1 MKLKIFPKKILLFL
15 FSIVLLL
22 LAGHILGQML
32 INYYPDVSKFEKF
45 ARWMNFNREVNF
57 PSLFSAGILF
67 ISSILLAII
76 GVYSKDSNRP
86 YFGWYGLSVVFYFLA
101 IDEAISIHEMFNKF
115 ARDNFGIGGVFYYGW
130 IIPYGIA
137 LLVLLGIYIPFLRML
152 PMDIALLFLVSGL
165 IFVFGAVG
173 FEMLGGRYKD
183 LYFEETKMYIVY
195 FTIEEF
201 LEMTGISLFIYSLL
215 TYISDHIG
223 KIKISFGT
231 VEQKIQILE
240 QK

>member
-32 INYYPDVSKFEKF
+32 VHFYPDVSKFGKF

-67 ISSILLAII
+67 VSCILLAII
-76 GVYSKDSNRP
+76 GMFSKDSKRP
-86 YFGWYGLSVVFYFLA
+86 FLGWFGLSLVFYFLA

-115 ARDNFGIGGVFYYGW
+115 ARNNFGIGGVFYYGW
-130 IIPYGIA
+130 IIPYGVV
-137 LLVLLGIYIPFLRML
+137 LLVLVGIYVPFLRML
-152 PMDIALLFLVSGL
+152 PMDIALLFIFSGL
-165 IFVFGAVG
+165 IFVLGAVG

-183 LYFEETKMYIVY
+183 LYSEETNMYIIY

-201 LEMTGISLFIYSLL
+201 LEMCGISLFIYSLL

-231 VEQKIQILE
+231 AEQKKQVLL

>member
-76 GVYSKDSNRP
+76 GVYSKDS
-86 YFGWYGLSVVFYFLA
+86 
-101 IDEAISIHEMFNKF
+101 HK
-115 ARDNFGIGGVFYYGW
+115 
-130 IIPYGIA
+130 
-137 LLVLLGIYIPFLRML
+137 PFLDG
-152 PMDIALLFLVSGL
+152 MDCP
-165 IFVFGAVG
+165 
-173 FEMLGGRYKD
+173 
-183 LYFEETKMYIVY
+183 
-195 FTIEEF
+195 
-201 LEMTGISLFIYSLL
+201 
-215 TYISDHIG
+215 
-223 KIKISFGT
+223 
-231 VEQKIQILE
+231 
-240 QK
+240 

>member
-15 FSIVLLL
+15 LSIVLLL

-76 GVYSKDSNRP
+76 GVSSKDSNRP

-137 LLVLLGIYIPFLRML
+137 LMVLLGVYIPFLKML
-152 PMDIALLFLVSGL
+152 PMDIALLFIVSGL
-165 IFVFGAVG
+165 IFVIGAVG

-183 LYFEETKMYIVY
+183 LYSEETNMYVVY

-223 KIKISFGT
+223 KIKISFET
-231 VEQKIQILE
+231 VEQKTQILE

>member
-1 MKLKIFPKKILLFL
+1 
-15 FSIVLLL
+15 
-22 LAGHILGQML
+22 
-32 INYYPDVSKFEKF
+32 
-45 ARWMNFNREVNF
+45 
-57 PSLFSAGILF
+57 
-67 ISSILLAII
+67 
-76 GVYSKDSNRP
+76 VYSKDSNRP

-137 LLVLLGIYIPFLRML
+137 LLVLLGVYIPFLRML
-152 PMDIALLFLVSGL
+152 PMDIALLFIVSGL

-231 VEQKIQILE
+231 VEQKTQILE

>member
-15 FSIVLLL
+15 LSIVLLL

-32 INYYPDVSKFEKF
+32 IHYYPDVSKFEKF

-76 GVYSKDSNRP
+76 GVYSKDSNKP

-137 LLVLLGIYIPFLRML
+137 LMVLLGVYIPFLKML
-152 PMDIALLFLVSGL
+152 PMDIALLFIVSGL
-165 IFVFGAVG
+165 IFVIGAVG

-183 LYFEETKMYIVY
+183 LYSEETNMYVVY

-215 TYISDHIG
+215 KYISDHIG

-231 VEQKIQILE
+231 VEQKTEILE

>member
-22 LAGHILGQML
+22 LAGHILGQIL

-76 GVYSKDSNRP
+76 GVYSKDSNKP
-86 YFGWYGLSVVFYFLA
+86 YLGWYGLSVVFYFLA

-130 IIPYGIA
+130 IIPYGVA
-137 LLVLLGIYIPFLRML
+137 LVVLGGIYIPFLRML
-152 PMDIALLFLVSGL
+152 PTDIAVLFIISGL
-165 IFVFGAVG
+165 IFVIGAVG

-183 LYFEETKMYIVY
+183 LYFEETNMYIVY

-231 VEQKIQILE
+231 VEQKTQILE